1 MATKLYTPQAKKE
14 YESKRFLRCQTTQVG
29 QIFGMS
35 GFWKKKK
42 NDVQQQISKAWT
54 YLYFGVLRK
63 YLNFC
68 MNYDKGMFILVVGLT
83 FKYNTFK
90 YLILDYSV
98 GQISLHC

>member
-1 MATKLYTPQAKKE
+1 MATKLYEPQAKKE
-14 YESKRFLRCQTTQVG
+14 YESKRFRRCQTTKVG

-35 GFWKKKK
+35 GSWKKK

-68 MNYDKGMFILVVGLT
+68 INYDKGMLILVVGLT
-83 FKYNTFK
+83 FKY
-90 YLILDYSV
+90 
-98 GQISLHC
+98 

>member
-1 MATKLYTPQAKKE
+1 MHRKQKKNMSPKDFLDAKPHKLVK
-14 YESKRFLRCQTTQVG
+14 FLEWVV
-29 QIFGMS
+29 FG
-35 GFWKKKK
+35 KKK

-68 MNYDKGMFILVVGLT
+68 INYDKGMFILVIGLT